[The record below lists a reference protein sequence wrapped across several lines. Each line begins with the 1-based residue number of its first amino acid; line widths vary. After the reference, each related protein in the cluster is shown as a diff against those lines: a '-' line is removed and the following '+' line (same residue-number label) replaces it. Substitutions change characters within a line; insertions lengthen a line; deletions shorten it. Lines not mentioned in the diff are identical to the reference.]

1 MSNQDILNKL
11 SLIECALYYKADGSD
26 DAEGIDPDQIYKVRQ
41 KVEEAL
47 HLWHNITGLNLTE

>member
-26 DAEGIDPDQIYKVRQ
+26 DAEGIDPVEIRKVRQ
-41 KVEEAL
+41 KIDEAL
-47 HLWHNITGLNLTE
+47 HMWYDITGLTITE